1 MATQAG
7 WEDWERLVRLALQSK
22 EAISQ
27 LYNVLIAH
35 IGDIDA
41 IINDTPRRVAA
52 KEVADIH
59 PTYTVAL
66 RQTARAQF
74 NTLKTWM
81 EANESGH

>member
-7 WEDWERLVRLALQSK
+7 WEDWERLVRLALESK
-22 EAISQ
+22 SAISQ
-27 LYNVLIAH
+27 LYNVLVAH
-35 IGDIDA
+35 IQDIDA

-59 PTYTVAL
+59 PTYTVAFL
-66 RQTARAQF
+66 QTARTQF

-81 EANESGH
+81 EANGYGN

>member
-1 MATQAG
+1 MATQTG
-7 WEDWERLVRLALQSK
+7 WEDWERLVRLALESK
-22 EAISQ
+22 SAISQ

-35 IGDIDA
+35 IADMDT

-59 PTYTVAL
+59 PTYTVAYF
-66 RQTARAQF
+66 QTARTQF

-81 EANESGH
+81 EANGYNT